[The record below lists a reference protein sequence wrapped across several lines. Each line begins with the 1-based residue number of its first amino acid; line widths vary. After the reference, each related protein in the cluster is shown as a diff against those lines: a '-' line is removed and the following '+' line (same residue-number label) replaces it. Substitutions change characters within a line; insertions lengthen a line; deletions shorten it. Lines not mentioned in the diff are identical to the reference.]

1 MHCTEHHATRTRLSQ
16 PLAAAVLGV
25 AGLLLL
31 PAANAQMNQTQP
43 RPQAQSPQAQ
53 SPQAQSPQAQSP
65 QAQSP
70 QAQSPSST
78 IPDEKLTAAAA
89 ALGEVTS
96 IRQSYER
103 KIAEA
108 PQPDKQRVTDE
119 ANNALKKAVNDQGL
133 SVDEYNTILRTAQN
147 DPTVRQK
154 LAQRIPPST
163 Q

>member
-43 RPQAQSPQAQ
+43 RPQVQSPEG
-53 SPQAQSPQAQSP
+53 
-65 QAQSP
+65 
-70 QAQSPSST
+70 QSPSST

-103 KIAEA
+103 KIAEV

-119 ANNALKKAVNDQGL
+119 ANSALQKAVTDQGL
-133 SVDEYNTILRTAQN
+133 SVDEYNTILQTAQN

-154 LAQRIPPST
+154 LAQRIPHSA

>member
-1 MHCTEHHATRTRLSQ
+1 MHCTEHHATRTGLSQ
-16 PLAAAVLGV
+16 PLTAAVLGV

-43 RPQAQSPQAQ
+43 RPQAQSPEG
-53 SPQAQSPQAQSP
+53 
-65 QAQSP
+65 
-70 QAQSPSST
+70 QSPSST

-103 KIAEA
+103 KIAEV

-119 ANNALKKAVNDQGL
+119 ANNALKKAVTDQGL

-147 DPTVRQK
+147 DPTIRQK
-154 LAQRIPPST
+154 LAQRIPRSA

>member
-1 MHCTEHHATRTRLSQ
+1 MHCTEPYATRTRMLQ

-25 AGLLLL
+25 AGLFLL

-53 SPQAQSPQAQSP
+53 PPR
-65 QAQSP
+65 
-70 QAQSPSST
+70 AQSPSPT
-78 IPDEKLTAAAA
+78 ISDQKLTAAAA
-89 ALGEVTS
+89 ALGQVTN

-119 ANNALKKAVNDQGL
+119 ANNALKKAVTDQGL
-133 SVDEYNTILRTAQN
+133 SVDEYNTILQTAQN
-147 DPTVRQK
+147 DPTIRQK
-154 LAQRIPPST
+154 LAQRIPSAAH
-163 Q
+163 

>member
-1 MHCTEHHATRTRLSQ
+1 MHCTEHPATRTRLLQ

-43 RPQAQSPQAQ
+43 R
-53 SPQAQSPQAQSP
+53 PQAQSP

-147 DPTVRQK
+147 DPTIRQK
-154 LAQRIPPST
+154 LAQRIPASA

>member
-1 MHCTEHHATRTRLSQ
+1 MHCTEHHVTRTRLSQ

-53 SPQAQSPQAQSP
+53 SPQAQSP
-65 QAQSP
+65 
-70 QAQSPSST
+70 SST

-89 ALGEVTS
+89 ALGDVTS
-96 IRQSYER
+96 IRESYER

-154 LAQRIPPST
+154 LAQRIPASA

>member
-1 MHCTEHHATRTRLSQ
+1 MHCTEPYATRTRMLQ

-25 AGLLLL
+25 AGLFLL

-53 SPQAQSPQAQSP
+53 PPR
-65 QAQSP
+65 
-70 QAQSPSST
+70 AQSPSPT
-78 IPDEKLTAAAA
+78 ISDQKLTAAAA
-89 ALGEVTS
+89 ALGQVTN

-119 ANNALKKAVNDQGL
+119 ANNALKKAVTDQGL
-133 SVDEYNTILRTAQN
+133 SVDEYNTILQTAQN
-147 DPTVRQK
+147 DPTIRQK
-154 LAQRIPPST
+154 LAQRVPPAAH
-163 Q
+163 

>member
-1 MHCTEHHATRTRLSQ
+1 MHCTEHHASRRRLSK
-16 PLAAAVLGV
+16 PFAAAVLGV
-25 AGLLLL
+25 TGLLLL

-43 RPQAQSPQAQ
+43 RPQVQSPEG
-53 SPQAQSPQAQSP
+53 
-65 QAQSP
+65 
-70 QAQSPSST
+70 QSPSST

-119 ANNALKKAVNDQGL
+119 ANSALQKAVTDQGL
-133 SVDEYNTILRTAQN
+133 SVDEYNTILQTAQN

-154 LAQRIPPST
+154 LAQRIPHSA

>member
-1 MHCTEHHATRTRLSQ
+1 MHCTEHPAPRTRLLQ

-31 PAANAQMNQTQP
+31 PVANAQMNQTQP
-43 RPQAQSPQAQ
+43 RPPVQSPQAQ
-53 SPQAQSPQAQSP
+53 P
-65 QAQSP
+65 P
-70 QAQSPSST
+70 QAQSPSPT

-89 ALGEVTS
+89 ALGDVTS
-96 IRQSYER
+96 IRESYER

-108 PQPDKQRVTDE
+108 PQPDKQRVTEE
-119 ANNALKKAVNDQGL
+119 ANNALKKAVTDQGL

-154 LAQRIPPST
+154 LAQRIPPSA

>member
-1 MHCTEHHATRTRLSQ
+1 MHCTEHHATRTRLSR

-25 AGLLLL
+25 AGFLLL

-43 RPQAQSPQAQ
+43 RAQAQSPQVQ
-53 SPQAQSPQAQSP
+53 SPQT
-65 QAQSP
+65 
-70 QAQSPSST
+70 QSPSPT
-78 IPDEKLTAAAA
+78 ISDQKLTAAAA
-89 ALGEVTS
+89 ALGQVTS

-119 ANNALKKAVNDQGL
+119 ANNALKKAVTDQGL
-133 SVDEYNTILRTAQN
+133 SVDEYNTILQTAQN
-147 DPTVRQK
+147 DPTIRQK
-154 LAQRIPPST
+154 LAQRIPPSA

>member
-1 MHCTEHHATRTRLSQ
+1 MHCTEPQATRTRLLQ

-25 AGLLLL
+25 AGLFLL

-53 SPQAQSPQAQSP
+53 PPR
-65 QAQSP
+65 
-70 QAQSPSST
+70 AQSPSPT
-78 IPDEKLTAAAA
+78 ISDQKLTAAAA
-89 ALGEVTS
+89 ALGQVTN

-119 ANNALKKAVNDQGL
+119 ANNALKKAVTDQGL
-133 SVDEYNTILRTAQN
+133 SVDEYNTILQTAQN
-147 DPTVRQK
+147 DPTIRQK
-154 LAQRIPPST
+154 LAQRVPPAAH
-163 Q
+163 

>member
-53 SPQAQSPQAQSP
+53 SPQVQSP

-96 IRQSYER
+96 IRHSYER
-103 KIAEA
+103 RIAEA

>member
-25 AGLLLL
+25 AALLLL

-43 RPQAQSPQAQ
+43 RPQVQSPQAQ
-53 SPQAQSPQAQSP
+53 SPEE
-65 QAQSP
+65 
-70 QAQSPSST
+70 QSPSPT
-78 IPDEKLTAAAA
+78 IPDEKLSAAAA

-119 ANNALKKAVNDQGL
+119 ANNALKKAVTDQGL

-147 DPTVRQK
+147 DPTIRQK
-154 LAQRIPPST
+154 LAQRIPHSA

>member
-70 QAQSPSST
+70 QAQSPQAQSPSST

-108 PQPDKQRVTDE
+108 PQPDKQRVTEE
-119 ANNALKKAVNDQGL
+119 ANNALKEGGQL
-133 SVDEYNTILRTAQN
+133 SG
-147 DPTVRQK
+147 P
-154 LAQRIPPST
+154 
-163 Q
+163 

>member
-31 PAANAQMNQTQP
+31 PAASAQMNQTQP
-43 RPQAQSPQAQ
+43 R
-53 SPQAQSPQAQSP
+53 PQAQSP

>member
-1 MHCTEHHATRTRLSQ
+1 MHCTEHPATRTRLLQ

-43 RPQAQSPQAQ
+43 R
-53 SPQAQSPQAQSP
+53 PQAQSP

-133 SVDEYNTILRTAQN
+133 SVDEYNTIMRTAQN
-147 DPTVRQK
+147 DPAVRQK
-154 LAQRIPPST
+154 LAQRIPASA

>member
-1 MHCTEHHATRTRLSQ
+1 MHCTEHHATRTRLSR

-53 SPQAQSPQAQSP
+53 SP
-65 QAQSP
+65 
-70 QAQSPSST
+70 SST
-78 IPDEKLTAAAA
+78 IPDQKLTAAAA

-108 PQPDKQRVTDE
+108 PQPDNQRVTDE

-133 SVDEYNTILRTAQN
+133 SVDEYNTILQTAQN
-147 DPTVRQK
+147 DPTIRQK
-154 LAQRIPPST
+154 LAQRVPPAAH
-163 Q
+163 